1 MSKLDNMYLR
11 HELREFAPA
20 ALSLLFFSFFITLL
34 FLVPTIYLLQLHDRV
49 MTSRNVATLISLTA
63 IVIFLCIVWS
73 ILEKNRETILMRV
86 SHALDQKIAPRVFD
100 ALNRQTDNL
109 PTAARSL
116 VVQDLGTLRDFL
128 SSGLVTSLFDL
139 IWVPL
144 IVAIAF
150 LFHFW
155 IGVAILVMTA
165 TVAALAVVNQL
176 IAREEIKR
184 AMMHSAL
191 SAEFARAVMRSAE
204 VFRAMGMLPR
214 LVARWGD
221 QRDEALG
228 WMEAASRKTAPV
240 GLAMRGLRHLYMP
253 LMMCVGVML
262 VLASEVGAGIM
273 FAATILAMR
282 TLHPVDSVAHGWRLI
297 WNASISAGRI
307 DQLLREAARQTPR
320 VQLPPPAGP
329 LVVSRIAATPLG
341 RDTIVI
347 SDVSFTVEAGSVV
360 GVVGAS
366 GAGKSSLGRVLIGAW
381 PLRSGSVV
389 LDGHDIAHWDQ
400 DSLGRHIG
408 YVPQDVEML
417 PGTIAENIAR
427 FDPAGADTDARV
439 IEAVKLAGIQD
450 IIAKLPH
457 GLNTKLGPDGHMLSS
472 GQRQRVALA
481 RAVYGD
487 PRFLVL
493 DEPNSNLDAV
503 GEQGLAETIKALK
516 ARGAIVILVTHRM
529 NMLTYCDFV
538 LVMNNGTVHAFGQR
552 EQVVNRLA
560 GYQPPR
566 QITERKDPPPGPSGK
581 TIAA

>member
-1 MSKLDNMYLR
+1 MSRLQNIYLR
-11 HELREFAPA
+11 HEMREFVPA
-20 ALSLLFFSFFITLL
+20 FLSLLFFSFFITLL

-49 MTSRNVATLISLTA
+49 MASRNAATLISLTV
-63 IVIFLCIVWS
+63 IVVFLCIVWS
-73 ILEKNRETILMRV
+73 ILERNRETILTRV
-86 SHALDQKIAPRVFD
+86 AYALDQKIAPRVFD

-109 PTAARSL
+109 PAAARTL
-116 VVQDLGTLRDFL
+116 IVQDLGTVRDFL
-128 SSGLVTSLFDL
+128 SGGLVPHLFDL

-150 LFHFW
+150 MFHFW

-165 TVAALAVVNQL
+165 TVAVLAVANQL

-184 AMMHSAL
+184 AMMQSAL
-191 SAEFARAVMRSAE
+191 SAEFARAIMRSAE
-204 VFRAMGMLPR
+204 VFRSMGMLPR
-214 LVARWGD
+214 LVTRWSG
-221 QRDEALG
+221 QRDEAMG
-228 WMEAASRKTAPV
+228 WMDAAARRTAPIA
-240 GLAMRGLRHLYMP
+240 LAMRILRHLYMP

-273 FAATILAMR
+273 FASTILAMR
-282 TLHPVDSVAHGWRLI
+282 TLHPVDAIAHGWRAI
-297 WNASISAGRI
+297 WSASLSARRI
-307 DQLLREAARQTPR
+307 DELLREAARRTPR
-320 VQLPPPAGP
+320 VQLPAPAGP

-341 RDTIVI
+341 RDNIVI
-347 SDVSFTVEAGSVV
+347 TDVSFSVDAGSVV

-381 PLRSGSVV
+381 PVLRGSVV

-400 DSLGRHIG
+400 DALGRHIG
-408 YVPQDVEML
+408 YVPQDVDML

-427 FDPAGADTDARV
+427 FEESGAETDAKV
-439 IEAVKLAGIQD
+439 IDAVKLAGIQD
-450 IIAKLPH
+450 IISKLPH

-487 PRFLVL
+487 PRYLVL
-493 DEPNSNLDAV
+493 DEPNSNLDAM
-503 GEQGLAETIKALK
+503 GEQGLADTIKALK

-529 NMLTYCDFV
+529 NMLTHCDFV

-560 GYQPPR
+560 GYQTPK
-566 QITERKDPPPGPSGK
+566 QITDRKDASDK

>member
-1 MSKLDNMYLR
+1 MSQSGNTYLR
-11 HELREFAPA
+11 HELREFLPA
-20 ALSLLFFSFFITLL
+20 LFSLLFFSFFITLL
-34 FLVPTIYLLQLHDRV
+34 FLVPTIYFLQLHDRV
-49 MTSRNVATLISLTA
+49 MTSRNVSTLISLTA
-63 IVIFLCIVWS
+63 IVVFLCIVWS
-73 ILEKNRETILMRV
+73 ILEKNRETILTRV
-86 SHALDQKIAPRVFD
+86 AYALDQKIAPRVFD

-109 PTAARSL
+109 PAAARSMI
-116 VVQDLGTLRDFL
+116 VQDLSTLRDFL
-128 SSGLVTSLFDL
+128 SGGLLIHVFDL
-139 IWVPL
+139 LWVPL

-155 IGVAILVMTA
+155 IGIAILVMTTVVA
-165 TVAALAVVNQL
+165 TLAVVNQL
-176 IAREEIKR
+176 IAREEVKR
-184 AMMHSAL
+184 AMMQSAL

-204 VFRAMGMLPR
+204 VFRSMGMLPR
-214 LVARWGD
+214 LVLRWSA
-221 QRDEALG
+221 QRDEAMA
-228 WMEAASRKTAPV
+228 WMESAAQRTAPI
-240 GLAMRGLRHLYMP
+240 GLAMRIMRHLYLP
-253 LMMCVGVML
+253 LMMCVGVLL
-262 VLASEVGAGIM
+262 VLGSEIGPGIM
-273 FAATILAMR
+273 FASTILAMR
-282 TLHPVDSVAHGWRLI
+282 TLHPVDAIANGWRSF
-297 WNASISAGRI
+297 WNASLSAGRI
-307 DQLLREAARQTPR
+307 DQLLREDSRRTPR
-320 VQLPPPAGP
+320 VQLPPPAGA

-347 SDVSFTVEAGSVV
+347 NDVSFSVEAGSVV

-381 PLRSGSVV
+381 PLLRGSVV
-389 LDGHDIAHWDQ
+389 LDGHDISHWDQ
-400 DSLGRHIG
+400 DALGRFIG
-408 YVPQDVEML
+408 YVPQDVDML

-427 FDPAGADTDARV
+427 FEEASPETDAKV
-439 IEAVKLAGIQD
+439 IAAVDLANIQD

-487 PRFLVL
+487 PRYLVL
-493 DEPNSNLDAV
+493 DEPNSNLDAM
-503 GEQGLAETIKALK
+503 GEQSLAETIKALK

-560 GYQPPR
+560 GFQPPK
-566 QITERKDPPPGPSGK
+566 QITDRKDQQGASDT